1 MAVVVQC
8 FEFDK
13 ALCDKLPDQKG
24 PFPDVLSC
32 QTSMWP
38 AWTRVS
44 PLSLREGRKMRDP
57 GNEVALYWL
66 QRGKS
71 NLYSTSDK

>member
-13 ALCDKLPDQKG
+13 ALRDKLPDQKG

-32 QTSMWP
+32 QTSM
-38 AWTRVS
+38 
-44 PLSLREGRKMRDP
+44 
-57 GNEVALYWL
+57 
-66 QRGKS
+66 
-71 NLYSTSDK
+71 